1 VSDVLSPPVVRAV
14 LWLHPVL
21 GLVTVALALRTAS
34 LALRGRAPG
43 RSAAALR
50 ARHRRLGPWVLGLVA
65 VNWLAGLG
73 SVWLDPRAPNL
84 AVSGHFRVG
93 SALVVLFTL
102 AALVSR
108 RIDHDPRARAVHPWI
123 GATALLLAGVQ
134 VFLGLQL
141 MPL

>member
-1 VSDVLSPPVVRAV
+1 VSAAPTDPLVRAA
-14 LWLHPVL
+14 LWVHPVL
-21 GLVTVALALRTAS
+21 GLATVALALRTAN

-43 RSAAALR
+43 RAAAVLR
-50 ARHRRLGPWVLGLVA
+50 ARHRRLGPWVLGLVIT
-65 VNWLAGLG
+65 NWLAGLV
-73 SVWLDPRAPNL
+73 SVWLDPRGSEL

-123 GATALLLAGVQ
+123 GATALLLSGVQ

>member
-1 VSDVLSPPVVRAV
+1 VSAPVLRAV

-21 GLVTVALALRTAS
+21 GLATVALALRTAS
-34 LALRGRAPG
+34 LALRGRSGG
-43 RSAAALR
+43 RAAAALR
-50 ARHRRLGPWVLGLVA
+50 ARHRRLGPWVLGLVL

-73 SVWLDPRAPNL
+73 SVWLDPRAPDL
-84 AVSGHFRVG
+84 ATSGHFRVG

-108 RIDHDPRARAVHPWI
+108 RIDRDPRARAVHPWI
-123 GATALLLAGVQ
+123 GATALLLSGVQ